1 MKNDPIHQLIPVI
14 LIHFPSGILKII
26 RRHLGLLI
34 RKSLKLLQNLPAVPV
49 ILDNGITGSVL
60 DLHLLYAR
68 KSHQIILKCVCL

>member
-34 RKSLKLLQNLPAVPV
+34 RKSLKLLQQCLTICV
-49 ILDNGITGSVL
+49 ILDNNIAGSIL